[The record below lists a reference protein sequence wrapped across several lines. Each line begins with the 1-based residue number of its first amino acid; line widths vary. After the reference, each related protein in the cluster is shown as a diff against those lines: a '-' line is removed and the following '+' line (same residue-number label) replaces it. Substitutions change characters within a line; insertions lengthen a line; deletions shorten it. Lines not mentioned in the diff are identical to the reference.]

1 MNNVVIRGLSGK
13 LGQLVILSDGHLRTR
28 PDVSK
33 RVWSERQREHLSRF
47 EQAKA
52 YARTVMADPALH
64 AKYAAKAARS
74 HGLGVW
80 QLAIADFFHPPR
92 ILSVMPDPNCGEQGS
107 RVVIRAVDDFQVA
120 GAEVTIGSD
129 TGLLEQG
136 AAAVDPATG
145 SWVYTLAGDL
155 PRGVDIRITVTVAD
169 LPGNRTEKTVS
180 CVF

>member
-1 MNNVVIRGLSGK
+1 MSGEISAERKKLSTPCNLRMFCPSTPEHPTPHPMARTRNNIVIRGLSGK
-13 LGQLVILSDGHLRTR
+13 LGQLVILSDGHIRTR

-33 RVWSERQREHLSRF
+33 RVWSERQR
-47 EQAKA
+47 
-52 YARTVMADPALH
+52 
-64 AKYAAKAARS
+64 
-74 HGLGVW
+74 
-80 QLAIADFFHPPR
+80 
-92 ILSVMPDPNCGEQGS
+92 S
-107 RVVIRAVDDFQVA
+107 RVLIRAVDDFQVA